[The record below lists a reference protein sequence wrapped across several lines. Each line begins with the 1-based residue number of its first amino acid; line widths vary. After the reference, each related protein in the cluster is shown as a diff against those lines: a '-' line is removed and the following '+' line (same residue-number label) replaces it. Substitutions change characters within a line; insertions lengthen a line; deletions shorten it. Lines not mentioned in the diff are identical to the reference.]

1 MSNSCVLREEPHP
14 NFVTCLRVC
23 SWTVHCTGP
32 SASGSYPQPNQL
44 AWSGYDQGWIKSCL
58 PLWNHTGKNSTLV
71 GKNINLNFLWA
82 RTLSI
87 PSSYILTFFVLAT
100 NKIKVLWNS
109 TFGHICSDSFGQNS
123 LWVWLYIH
131 SRIYYLK
138 FRIEFLHINIST
150 SLFPFPSNARTETKL
165 CRQIKATALTYV

>member
-71 GKNINLNFLWA
+71 GTNINLIFLWA

-87 PSSYILTFFVLAT
+87 PSRKFLIYFDLFALAT
-100 NKIKVLWNS
+100 NKNMKLWLKNKMFCGIS
-109 TFGHICSDSFGQNS
+109 HLTIFA
-123 LWVWLYIH
+123 VIH
-131 SRIYYLK
+131 SVKIHYWFGFIFTPGYIILNSELS
-138 FRIEFLHINIST
+138 FYI
-150 SLFPFPSNARTETKL
+150 
-165 CRQIKATALTYV
+165 